1 MLVTDLMIS
10 LFRLL
15 LIGIAFFTASH
26 LAVRGAVGAELEL
39 GGVSPVQPPVSEDLA
54 SPPVDSD
61 PWADSFLPT
70 PGRPAAVRI
79 EPVQRPPAV
88 PLVSTPASPQ
98 RVSTY
103 QIQQNDHVLRFLEQ
117 FQTGYRRAVV
127 ERWLARSGRD
137 RPRGPGVFP
146 QEG

>member
-1 MLVTDLMIS
+1 MTRKFPRDKKFMLLTDLMTS

-15 LIGIAFFTASH
+15 LIGIAFCTASH
-26 LAVRGAVGAELEL
+26 LAVPGAVGAELEL
-39 GGVSPVQPPVSEDLA
+39 GGVSTVEPPVGEDPA
-54 SPPVDSD
+54 SPQVDSD

-79 EPVQRPPAV
+79 EPVEPPAAV

-103 QIQQNDHVLRFLEQ
+103 LK
-117 FQTGYRRAVV
+117 
-127 ERWLARSGRD
+127 
-137 RPRGPGVFP
+137 PP
-146 QEG
+146 

>member
-1 MLVTDLMIS
+1 VDPFSSVKEYSFGSGPGEGLLTPKFPRDKKFMLLTDLMTS

-26 LAVRGAVGAELEL
+26 LAVPGAVGAELEL
-39 GGVSPVQPPVSEDLA
+39 GGASTVEPPVAEDPA
-54 SPPVDSD
+54 SPQVDSD

-79 EPVQRPPAV
+79 EPVERPAAV

-103 QIQQNDHVLRFLEQ
+103 QIQQNDHVLRFL
-117 FQTGYRRAVV
+117 
-127 ERWLARSGRD
+127 
-137 RPRGPGVFP
+137 
-146 QEG
+146 